1 MITMYDSVSVG
12 SLPAGAAAYAGYT
25 DGAYA
30 NASAIQ
36 ARFPHATVLT
46 ISVYAGGPG
55 SALDVEPYDATD
67 SQAAT
72 KWYSVYYASVSN
84 AEALVNMLA
93 AHGIARSSYKLWTA
107 HYTGVEHLCG
117 AGCGYPAVHADGT
130 QYASNNSFDTSL
142 LADDFFGAVRP
153 EDTVLN
159 SGATGSAVTALQQR
173 LNAWGAKLVVD
184 SDFGPA
190 TLAAVKAFQSNHG
203 LAVDGVVGPA
213 TWAQL
218 DATPAP
224 AGKWAYSAPQGLT
237 VRGGRTSALFA
248 WHVPALNGH
257 PAPKSYTVRVY
268 DASGHMVTQR
278 TANGLSLQ
286 IGSLSPGAHTAYVWA
301 NGGPS
306 APAGTPTISFKVG

>member
-1 MITMYDSVSVG
+1 V
-12 SLPAGAAAYAGYT
+12 AA
-25 DGAYA
+25 
-30 NASAIQ
+30 IK
-36 ARFPHATVLT
+36 ARFPHADILT
-46 ISVYAGGPG
+46 ISVYAGGAG
-55 SALDVEPYDATD
+55 MALDVEPFDATN

-72 KWYSVYYASVSN
+72 KWYSVYYTSASN

-107 HYTGVEHLCG
+107 HYTGEAHLCG

-130 QYASNNSFDTSL
+130 QYASNNNFDTSWL
-142 LADDFFGAVRP
+142 QEDFFGATAP
-153 EDTVLN
+153 ASNVLS
-159 SGATGSAVTALQQR
+159 SGATGSAVTVLQQR

-184 SDFGPA
+184 SDFGPS
-190 TLAAVKAFQSNHG
+190 TLAAVKAFQKAHG

-224 AGKWAYSAPQGLT
+224 PGKWAYSAPLDLT
-237 VRGGRTSALFA
+237 VRGGRTTALFTWRA
-248 WHVPALNGH
+248 PVLNGH

-278 TANGLSLQ
+278 TANGLSIQ
-286 IGSLSPGAHTAYVWA
+286 IGSLKAGAHTAYVWA

-306 APAGTPTISFKVG
+306 APAGSPTVSFKVG